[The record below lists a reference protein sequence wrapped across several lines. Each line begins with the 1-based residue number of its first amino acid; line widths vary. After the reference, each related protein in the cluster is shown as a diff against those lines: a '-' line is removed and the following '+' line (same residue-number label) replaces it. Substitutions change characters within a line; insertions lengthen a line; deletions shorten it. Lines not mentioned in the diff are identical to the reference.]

1 MSTGTVASSAAAS
14 LSTPA
19 RVPGSIRVR
28 ERAIEKVSR
37 EASADATGVSR
48 DDVDVEVSEWGGGL
62 AVRVAAKLPIPD
74 LDHTQVISAEPTIVD
89 RVRRLQE
96 TVANDLARVTGRE
109 IRRVSFSVTGAIIPT
124 RKRVG

>member
-1 MSTGTVASSAAAS
+1 MSIGTVASSAAAS

-74 LDHTQVISAEPTIVD
+74 LDDTQAISAEPTIVD

-96 TVANDLARVTGRE
+96 AVANDLARVTGRE
-109 IRRVSFSVTGAIIPT
+109 IRRVSFSVTGAIVPT
-124 RKRVG
+124 RKRVR

>member
-1 MSTGTVASSAAAS
+1 MSIGTVASSAAAS

-74 LDHTQVISAEPTIVD
+74 LDDTQAISAEPTIVD

-96 TVANDLARVTGRE
+96 AVANDLARVTGRE
-109 IRRVSFSVTGAIIPT
+109 IRRVSFSVTGAIVPT